1 MQLIELGFF
10 LQRNHMGKGTL
21 FVVRTKVY
29 PLAVKEYIDKK
40 VIIHL
45 YTGNMVEHGPLHC

>member
-1 MQLIELGFF
+1 MTATVSDL
-10 LQRNHMGKGTL
+10 NMGKGTL

-45 YTGNMVEHGPLHC
+45 YTGNMAEHGNLHC